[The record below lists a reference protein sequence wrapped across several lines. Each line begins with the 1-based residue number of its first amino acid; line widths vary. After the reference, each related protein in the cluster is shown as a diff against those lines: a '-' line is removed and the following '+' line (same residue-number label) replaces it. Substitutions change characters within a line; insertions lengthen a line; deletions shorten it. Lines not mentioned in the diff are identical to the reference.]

1 MRAGVLLGA
10 AAAAVLLAGCA
21 TAAEPKRMTTVD
33 PPETGAAYTI
43 RASAAAATA
52 CAARDGSQLGA
63 CVGWDE
69 SGALLV
75 VAGGGSNCPNV
86 AVSARADSQQTVVV
100 EMTNLGGNSCTADSV
115 PTTSSVAVPA
125 SIDRSR
131 PVTVMLPYATIELP
145 PRVG

>member
-1 MRAGVLLGA
+1 MRAGALLGA
-10 AAAAVLLAGCA
+10 AAAAVILAGCA
-21 TAAEPKRMTTVD
+21 TADEPKRMTGVD

-43 RASAAAATA
+43 RASAEAATA
-52 CAARDGSQLGA
+52 CADRDGSQLGA

-86 AVSARADSQQTVVV
+86 AVSARSDSPQTIVV
-100 EMTNLGGNSCTADSV
+100 EMTNLGGNSCRADSV

-125 SIDRSR
+125 SIDRSK
-131 PVTVMLPYATIELP
+131 PVTVMLPNATIELP